1 MDRPGIDF
9 WVCLRFINNF
19 VMQKYTGVFIVLLLA
34 GLNAAAAKNP
44 RKIDF
49 VKEIQPIFEYN
60 CVGCHREGFAKESG
74 GAYQMDIKEH
84 ELHLRFNIN
93 NILDKKYL
101 IGGGTTSVTA
111 ADGISFRLAAQLAF

>member
-19 VMQKYTGVFIVLLLA
+19 VMQKYMGVFIILLLA
-34 GLNAAAAKNP
+34 GLNADAAKKP

-60 CVGCHREGFAKESG
+60 CVGCHREGLPRKRRG
-74 GAYQMDIKEH
+74 YQMDIKE
-84 ELHLRFNIN
+84 
-93 NILDKKYL
+93 
-101 IGGGTTSVTA
+101 
-111 ADGISFRLAAQLAF
+111 LAFKGRREEQLLSREIMKGAPFGNS